1 MLADA
6 PLMTFLS
13 DHPQITTIKFCL
25 DADEPGRKAAMQLM
39 EKYYGMGY
47 EVEDCPPP
55 EGYKDYNEWLVRT
68 KEKLKVGQKVE
79 HFYESD
85 SKKWST
91 FSKVTPK
98 SGAPD
103 SIR

>member
-55 EGYKDYNEWLVRT
+55 AGYKDYNEWLVAV
-68 KEKLKVGQKVE
+68 KVKKKAETDRYVGN
-79 HFYESD
+79 SD
-85 SKKWST
+85 ALGR
-91 FSKVTPK
+91 FH
-98 SGAPD
+98 
-103 SIR
+103 